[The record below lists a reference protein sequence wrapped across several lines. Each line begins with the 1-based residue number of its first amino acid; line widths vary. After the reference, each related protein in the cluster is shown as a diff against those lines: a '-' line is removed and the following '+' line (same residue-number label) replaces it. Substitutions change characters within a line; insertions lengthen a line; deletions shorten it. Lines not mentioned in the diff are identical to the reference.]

1 VVEPSDDHDDRHD
14 GRSPEE
20 SPLRARSE
28 TSVKFL
34 HLAQRDLLGVRFALN
49 VFIAS
54 AILWY
59 LLRHVADTNPIWSI
73 ASMVAASEPQVKE
86 AERMFRSRLINV
98 MVGCV
103 VGLVFLVVGG
113 SSEWK
118 LPLALAVTVLVSS
131 YVIHI
136 QTMWRQ
142 APITAAIVIAAGLTH
157 QSKLSGVEH
166 GLHKVAEV
174 VFGCMVGV
182 IVSWLVSRIWHLPEK
197 KAAAT

>member
-1 VVEPSDDHDDRHD
+1 VRWP
-14 GRSPEE
+14 GF
-20 SPLRARSE
+20 A
-28 TSVKFL
+28 T
-34 HLAQRDLLGVRFALN
+34 RDLLGVRFAVN
-49 VFIAS
+49 VFVAS

-86 AERMFRSRLINV
+86 ATRMFRSRIINV
-98 MVGCV
+98 LVGCV
-103 VGLVFLVVGG
+103 VGLVFLLVGG
-113 SSEWK
+113 ASEWK

-157 QSKLSGVEH
+157 HSKVSGVEH

-174 VFGCMVGV
+174 LLGCVMGLC
-182 IVSWLVSRIWHLPEK
+182 VSWIMAQVWPLPEVLA
-197 KAAAT
+197 KAA